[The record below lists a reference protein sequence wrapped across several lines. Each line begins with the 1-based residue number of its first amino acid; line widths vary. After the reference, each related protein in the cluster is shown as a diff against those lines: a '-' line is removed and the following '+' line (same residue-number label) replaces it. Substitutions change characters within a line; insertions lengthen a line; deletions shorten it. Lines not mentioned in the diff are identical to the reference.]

1 MGDVSGSSPSR
12 CYYEVVFLRNVNSI
26 SRSYTPEFLRS
37 HPTTDERIEASR
49 RLVNAQ
55 PSRSDLLL
63 DDGRKLRAVQAKIRE
78 IEKITLQ
85 RKKEEAEQ
93 AERNQR

>member
-1 MGDVSGSSPSR
+1 YDPEGLVTFFEVMKQESSG
-12 CYYEVVFLRNVNSI
+12 
-26 SRSYTPEFLRS
+26 SYTPDFLRS